1 MPFFIEFS
9 IANGGSDRRMLV
21 AKPLVVGRSDSCDV
35 IVDDPYVSGRH
46 LEFWEDRG
54 EKAFVRDMHSSNGTS
69 RNGEEF
75 NPGERILLADGDR
88 IDLADGRAVIL
99 VSEDDPSP
107 RSKNAVYLPEGTVTF
122 MFTDIVGSTGLV
134 SDFGDIRS
142 RDLFR
147 THEEILRDTI
157 TRNQGFIVKEQGDGF
172 MAAFPSIRS
181 AIISAI
187 AIQKSLFD
195 LRREQED
202 LNIYIRIGIN
212 TGEAIVENND
222 YFGRA
227 VNEAARISAQASS
240 EEILVSSVSKRMAD
254 SAGDIAFGDAREIDL
269 KGLPGSHIVY
279 PALWRT

>member
-9 IANGGSDRRMLV
+9 IANGGSDRRMLA

-54 EKAFVRDMHSSNGTS
+54 EKAFVRDMHSSNGTY

-75 NPGERILLADGDR
+75 IPGEQILLADGDR

-99 VSEDDPSP
+99 VSEYDPSS
-107 RSKNAVYLPEGTVTF
+107 RSKNAVSLPEGTVTF
-122 MFTDIVGSTGLV
+122 MFTDIVESTDLV
-134 SDFGDIRS
+134 RDLGDIRS

-147 THEEILRDTI
+147 TYEEILRDTI
-157 TRNQGFIVKEQGDGF
+157 TCNHGFIVKEQGDGF
-172 MAAFPSIRS
+172 MAAFPSSRS
-181 AIISAI
+181 AIMSAI

-195 LRREQED
+195 LRREDED
-202 LNIYIRIGIN
+202 PNIYIRIGIN

-227 VNEAARISAQASS
+227 VNETARISSQACS
-240 EEILVSSVSKRMAD
+240 EEVLVSSVSKRMAD

-269 KGLPGSHIVY
+269 KGLPGTHIVY
-279 PALWRT
+279 PVLWRT

>member
-1 MPFFIEFS
+1 
-9 IANGGSDRRMLV
+9 
-21 AKPLVVGRSDSCDV
+21 LVVGRADTCDV

-69 RNGEEF
+69 LNGEEF
-75 NPGERILLADGDR
+75 NSGERILLADGDR

-99 VSEDDPSP
+99 VSEVDPSP
-107 RSKNAVYLPEGTVTF
+107 RSKNAISLPEGTVTF
-122 MFTDIVGSTGLV
+122 MFTDIVGSTDLVRGL
-134 SDFGDIRS
+134 GDIRS

-147 THEEILRDTI
+147 SHEEILRDTI

-172 MAAFPSIRS
+172 MAAFPSSRS

-195 LRREQED
+195 LRLEEED
-202 LNIYIRIGIN
+202 SNIYIRIGIN

-227 VNEAARISAQASS
+227 VNEAARISAQARS
-240 EEILVSSVSKRMAD
+240 EEVLVSSVSKRMAD

-269 KGLPGSHIVY
+269 KGLPGTHIVY

>member
-1 MPFFIEFS
+1 MPFVIEFS
-9 IANGGSDRRMLV
+9 IATGGSDRRVLG
-21 AKPLVVGRSDSCDV
+21 AKPLVVGRADTCDV

-69 RNGEEF
+69 LNGEEF
-75 NPGERILLADGDR
+75 NSGERILLADGDR

-99 VSEDDPSP
+99 VSEVDPSP
-107 RSKNAVYLPEGTVTF
+107 RSKNAISLPEGTVTF
-122 MFTDIVGSTGLV
+122 MFTDIVGSTDLVRGL
-134 SDFGDIRS
+134 GDIRS

-147 THEEILRDTI
+147 SHEEILRDTI

-172 MAAFPSIRS
+172 MAAFPSSRS

-195 LRREQED
+195 LRLEEED
-202 LNIYIRIGIN
+202 SNIYIRIGIN

-227 VNEAARISAQASS
+227 VNEAARISAQARS
-240 EEILVSSVSKRMAD
+240 EEVLVSSVSKRMAD

-269 KGLPGSHIVY
+269 KGLPGTHIVY

>member
-9 IANGGSDRRMLV
+9 IANGGSDRRKLP
-21 AKPLVVGRSDSCDV
+21 AKPLVIGRSDSCDI

-46 LEFWEDRG
+46 LEFWEDCG

-75 NPGERILLADGDR
+75 NPGERILLTDGDR
-88 IDLADGRAVIL
+88 IDLADGKAVIL
-99 VSEDDPSP
+99 VSEDNSSHS
-107 RSKNAVYLPEGTVTF
+107 SKNTVSLPEGTITF

-134 SDFGDIRS
+134 RDLGDLRS

-172 MAAFPSIRS
+172 MAAFRSSRS

-187 AIQKSLFD
+187 AIQESLFN
-195 LRREQED
+195 LRRQEED
-202 LNIYIRIGIN
+202 LNISIRIGIN

-222 YFGRA
+222 YFGMA
-227 VNEAARISAQASS
+227 VNEAARISAEASS

-254 SAGDIAFGDAREIDL
+254 SAGDIDFGNAREIEI
-269 KGLPGSHIVY
+269 KGLPGTHIVY